1 MNAPDRLAA
10 KVRAV
15 NRAHQIAREIYPR
28 LLEAMRP
35 FIGSKVYTVNGAL
48 LAKVEKA
55 LPDLPHENG
64 PGGGVMVYRY
74 TSTYSLV
81 WIVKVHQTDSQG
93 IAHYAEASVYVG
105 ETDGGA
111 LLKREC
117 QATDYRTDYTET
129 EIRAKQA
136 ALIDAQKALRE
147 AQSALFPFEERD

>member
-74 TSTYSLV
+74 TSTLKGLKAAERLKANGWMIDLV
-81 WIVKVHQTDSQG
+81 GFWTIQFYK
-93 IAHYAEASVYVG
+93 
-105 ETDGGA
+105 
-111 LLKREC
+111 
-117 QATDYRTDYTET
+117 
-129 EIRAKQA
+129 
-136 ALIDAQKALRE
+136 
-147 AQSALFPFEERD
+147 LF